1 MDVII
6 SLIAVIGLPCTCVSN
21 HHTVH
26 LKDLQF
32 LFANYH
38 PPPTKL
44 ENPELTMSLSRVSLL
59 HFYLVSIPFC
69 ARLEVRGRS
78 PKRGPFRMGQ
88 CVSQSFLL
96 SPGYAVNSQK
106 SRLNPSSFLRL
117 WMAQGHRP
125 SLTCTP
131 SCSGSLGH
139 PHSLT
144 LTGLGTGVGN
154 TWSWVS

>member
-1 MDVII
+1 MVCHVHVYQII
-6 SLIAVIGLPCTCVSN
+6 TPYTLRIYNFYLPIT
-21 HHTVH
+21 T
-26 LKDLQF
+26 
-32 LFANYH
+32 
-38 PPPTKL
+38 PPTKL
-44 ENPELTMSLSRVSLL
+44 ENPELTMSLSCVSLL

-69 ARLEVRGRS
+69 ARLEVRGTS

-88 CVSQSFLL
+88 RVSQSFLL

-154 TWSWVS
+154 TWSWAS